1 MRLPLASYVKDLSPS
16 NLAVMATFDEL
27 RDAYSHYLSA
37 EKNLSIH
44 TVRAY
49 LGDVDSL
56 VEHLGRN
63 GVDHPADM
71 TLAHIRSWLATQ
83 QVRGGARTTMSRRA
97 VAIRLFT
104 KWAAK
109 RGHIPIDIGATLATP
124 KPHRTLPG
132 VLTQS
137 DAVTAL
143 DSMATRA
150 VEFDT
155 PTSIRDVAIVELL
168 YATGARV
175 SEICGLDLEDLDFSR
190 NTIRVLGKGNKERM
204 IPMGAPA
211 VKAINTYIKDSRTLL
226 ANDKSGRALFLGARG
241 KRIDQRAVRTI
252 VYEALSAL
260 EGVERMGPHALRH
273 SAATHLLE
281 GGADLRTVQE
291 ILGHSS
297 LATTQIYTHVSTDR
311 LRQAFKQAHPRA

>member
-1 MRLPLASYVKDLSPS
+1 
-16 NLAVMATFDEL
+16 MATFDEI
-27 RDAYSHYLSA
+27 RESYSHYLVN
-37 EKNLSIH
+37 EKALSTH

-49 LGDVDSL
+49 LGDLDSFI
-56 VEHLGRN
+56 EHLANN
-63 GVDHPADM
+63 GVTEIVDVS
-71 TLAHIRSWLATQ
+71 LQLIRSWLATQ
-83 QVRGGARTTMSRRA
+83 QVRGGARTTLSRRA
-97 VAIRLFT
+97 VSIRLFT
-104 KWAAK
+104 KWATK
-109 RGHIPIDIGATLATP
+109 RGYMTVDVGATLATP
-124 KPHRTLPG
+124 KSHHTLPG
-132 VLTQS
+132 VLTQG
-137 DAVTAL
+137 DAVTAI

-150 VEFDT
+150 AEFDT
-155 PTSIRDVAIVELL
+155 PAAIRDVALVELL

-175 SEICGLDLEDLDFSR
+175 SEVCGLDLEDLDFHR

-211 VKAINTYIKDSRTLL
+211 VKALNTYINDARPQL
-226 ANDKSGRALFLGARG
+226 ANDKSARALFLGARG
-241 KRIDQRAVRTI
+241 KRIDQRAVRTV

-260 EGVERMGPHALRH
+260 EGVERMGPHSLRH

>member
-1 MRLPLASYVKDLSPS
+1 MS
-16 NLAVMATFDEL
+16 FDEI
-27 RDAYSHYLSA
+27 RGAYSHYLA
-37 EKNLSIH
+37 NEKALSSH

-49 LGDVDSL
+49 LGDLDSF
-56 VEHLGRN
+56 VEHLAHN
-63 GVDHPADM
+63 GVTEIADVN
-71 TLAHIRSWLATQ
+71 LPLIRSWLATQ
-83 QVRGGARTTMSRRA
+83 QVRGGARTTLSRRA
-97 VAIRLFT
+97 VSVRLFT

-109 RGHIPIDIGATLATP
+109 RGYMAADVGATLATP

-132 VLTQS
+132 VLTQG

-150 VEFDT
+150 AEFDT

-175 SEICGLDLEDLDFSR
+175 SEVCGLDLEDLDFHR
-190 NTIRVLGKGNKERM
+190 NTIRVLGKGNKERT

-211 VKAINTYIKDSRTLL
+211 VKALNVYINDARPQL
-226 ANDKSGRALFLGARG
+226 ANDKSARSLFLGARG
-241 KRIDQRAVRTI
+241 KRIDQRSVRTI

>member
-1 MRLPLASYVKDLSPS
+1 
-16 NLAVMATFDEL
+16 MATLDEI

-37 EKNLSIH
+37 EKALSIH

-49 LGDVDSL
+49 LGDFDSL
-56 VEHLGRN
+56 ITHLANN
-63 GVDHPADM
+63 GVTEISDLSLP
-71 TLAHIRSWLATQ
+71 LIRSWLATQ
-83 QVRGGARTTMSRRA
+83 QVRGGARTTLSRRA
-97 VAIRLFT
+97 TSIRLFT
-104 KWAAK
+104 KWATK
-109 RGHIPIDIGATLATP
+109 RGFMATDVGATLATP

-132 VLTQS
+132 VLTQG
-137 DAVTAL
+137 DAVTAI

-150 VEFDT
+150 AEFDT
-155 PTSIRDVAIVELL
+155 PTSFRDVALIELL

-175 SEICGLDLEDLDFSR
+175 SEVCGLDLEDLDFHR

-204 IPMGAPA
+204 IPMGGPA
-211 VKAINTYIKDSRTLL
+211 VKALNTYINDARPQL

>member
-1 MRLPLASYVKDLSPS
+1 MS
-16 NLAVMATFDEL
+16 NLDEI
-27 RDAYSHYLSA
+27 RETYSHYLTN
-37 EKNLSIH
+37 EKALSLH

-49 LGDVDSL
+49 LGDLDSFVD
-56 VEHLGRN
+56 HLGNN
-63 GVDHPADM
+63 GVSDISEINLP
-71 TLAHIRSWLATQ
+71 LIRSWLATQ
-83 QVRGGARTTMSRRA
+83 RVRGGARTTLSRRA
-97 VAIRLFT
+97 VSIRLFT

-109 RGHIPIDIGATLATP
+109 RGYIATDVGATLASP

-132 VLTQS
+132 VLTQG

-150 VEFDT
+150 AEFDT
-155 PTSIRDVAIVELL
+155 PTSIRDVALVELL

-175 SEICGLDLEDLDFSR
+175 SEVCGLDLEDLDFHR

-211 VKAINTYIKDSRTLL
+211 VKALNTYINEARPQLL
-226 ANDKSGRALFLGARG
+226 NDKSARAVFLGARG

-297 LATTQIYTHVSTDR
+297 LATTQIYTHVSTER

>member
-1 MRLPLASYVKDLSPS
+1 MS
-16 NLAVMATFDEL
+16 FDEI
-27 RDAYSHYLSA
+27 RDAYSHYLVN
-37 EKNLSIH
+37 EKALSTH

-49 LGDVDSL
+49 LGDLDSF
-56 VEHLGRN
+56 VEHLANN
-63 GVDHPADM
+63 GVSDISDAN
-71 TLAHIRSWLATQ
+71 LQLIRSWLATQ
-83 QVRGGARTTMSRRA
+83 QVRGGARTTLSRRA
-97 VAIRLFT
+97 VSIRLFT

-109 RGHIPIDIGATLATP
+109 RGFLTADIGATLATP
-124 KPHRTLPG
+124 KPHRILPG

-137 DAVTAL
+137 DAATAM

-150 VEFDT
+150 AEFDT

-175 SEICGLDLEDLDFSR
+175 SEVCGLDLEDLDFHR

-211 VKAINTYIKDSRTLL
+211 VEALNTYISQARPQLL
-226 ANDKSGRALFLGARG
+226 NEKSARALFLGARG

>member
-1 MRLPLASYVKDLSPS
+1 
-16 NLAVMATFDEL
+16 MATFDEI
-27 RDAYSHYLSA
+27 RDAYSHYLTA
-37 EKNLSIH
+37 EKALSLH

-49 LGDVDSL
+49 LGDFDSFI
-56 VEHLGRN
+56 EHLGRN
-63 GVDHPADM
+63 GVTEIADIN
-71 TLAHIRSWLATQ
+71 LPLIRSWLATQ
-83 QVRGGARTTMSRRA
+83 QVRGGARTTLSRRA
-97 VAIRLFT
+97 VSVRLFT
-104 KWAAK
+104 KWATK
-109 RGHIPIDIGATLATP
+109 RGYMATDVGATLATP

-132 VLTQS
+132 VLTQG

-150 VEFDT
+150 AEFDT

-175 SEICGLDLEDLDFSR
+175 SEVCGLDLEDLDFHR

-211 VKAINTYIKDSRTLL
+211 VKALNTYINDARPQLV
-226 ANDKSGRALFLGARG
+226 NDKSARALFLGARG

-297 LATTQIYTHVSTDR
+297 LATTQIYTHVSTER
-311 LRQAFKQAHPRA
+311 LRAAFKQAHPRA

>member
-1 MRLPLASYVKDLSPS
+1 MS
-16 NLAVMATFDEL
+16 FDEI
-27 RDAYSHYLSA
+27 RDAYAHYLTN
-37 EKNLSIH
+37 EKALSTH

-49 LGDVDSL
+49 LGDLDSF
-56 VEHLGRN
+56 VEHLSN
-63 GVDHPADM
+63 NSVTEISEINLP
-71 TLAHIRSWLATQ
+71 LIRSWLATQ
-83 QVRGGARTTMSRRA
+83 QVRGGARTTLSRRA
-97 VAIRLFT
+97 TSIRLFT

-109 RGHIPIDIGATLATP
+109 RGYLATDVGATLASP

-132 VLTQS
+132 VLTQG
-137 DAVTAL
+137 DTVTAL

-150 VEFDT
+150 AEFDT

-175 SEICGLDLEDLDFSR
+175 SEVCGLDLEDLDFHR

-211 VKAINTYIKDSRTLL
+211 VKALNTYINDARPQLL
-226 ANDKSGRALFLGARG
+226 NDKSARAVFLGARG

-297 LATTQIYTHVSTDR
+297 LATTQIYTHVSTER

>member
-1 MRLPLASYVKDLSPS
+1 
-16 NLAVMATFDEL
+16 MATFDEI
-27 RDAYSHYLSA
+27 RDAYSHYLTA
-37 EKNLSIH
+37 EKALSVH

-49 LGDVDSL
+49 LGDFDSFI
-56 VEHLGRN
+56 EHLGRN
-63 GVDHPADM
+63 GVTEIAEINLP
-71 TLAHIRSWLATQ
+71 LIRSWLATQ
-83 QVRGGARTTMSRRA
+83 QVRGGARTTLSRRA
-97 VAIRLFT
+97 VSVRLFT
-104 KWAAK
+104 KWATK
-109 RGHIPIDIGATLATP
+109 RGYMATDVGATLATP

-132 VLTQS
+132 VLTQG

-150 VEFDT
+150 AEFDT

-175 SEICGLDLEDLDFSR
+175 SEVCGLDLEDLDFHR

-211 VKAINTYIKDSRTLL
+211 VKALNTYINDARPQLV
-226 ANDKSGRALFLGARG
+226 NDKSARALFLGARG

-297 LATTQIYTHVSTDR
+297 LATTQIYTHVSTER

>member
-1 MRLPLASYVKDLSPS
+1 
-16 NLAVMATFDEL
+16 MATLDEI

-49 LGDVDSL
+49 LGDFDSL
-56 VEHLGRN
+56 VEHLTRN
-63 GVDHPADM
+63 GSSEISD
-71 TLAHIRSWLATQ
+71 LNLQLIRSWLATQ
-83 QVRGGARTTMSRRA
+83 QVRGGARTTLSRRA
-97 VAIRLFT
+97 TSIRLFT

-109 RGHIPIDIGATLATP
+109 RGYLASDVGATLATP
-124 KPHRTLPG
+124 QPHRTLPG
-132 VLTQS
+132 VLTQG
-137 DAVTAL
+137 DAVVAL

-150 VEFDT
+150 AEFDT

-175 SEICGLDLEDLDFSR
+175 SEVCGLDLEDLDFHR

-211 VKAINTYIKDSRTLL
+211 VKALNTYINGARPQL
-226 ANDKSGRALFLGARG
+226 ANDKSARALFLGARG

-291 ILGHSS
+291 ILGHAS

>member
-1 MRLPLASYVKDLSPS
+1 
-16 NLAVMATFDEL
+16 MATHEVI
-27 RDAYSHYLSA
+27 REEYSRYLSA
-37 EKNLSIH
+37 EKALSAH

-49 LGDVDSL
+49 LGDVDSFT
-56 VEHLGRN
+56 EHLGRN
-63 GVDHPADM
+63 GVETLEDA

-83 QVRGGARTTMSRRA
+83 QVRGRARTTLSRRA

-109 RGHIPIDIGATLATP
+109 KGYISVDISATLATP
-124 KPHRTLPG
+124 KPHRSLPG
-132 VLTQS
+132 VLTQA
-137 DAVTAL
+137 DAVTAI

-150 VEFDT
+150 AEFDT

-175 SEICGLDLEDLDFSR
+175 SEICGLDFEDLDFHR

-204 IPMGAPA
+204 IPMGAPS
-211 VKAINTYIKDSRTLL
+211 VKALNTYINDARALL
-226 ANDKSGRALFLGARG
+226 ANEKSERALFLGARG

-291 ILGHSS
+291 ILGHAS

>member
-1 MRLPLASYVKDLSPS
+1 
-16 NLAVMATFDEL
+16 MATLDEI

-37 EKNLSIH
+37 EKALSIH

-49 LGDVDSL
+49 LGDFDSL
-56 VEHLGRN
+56 VTHLANN
-63 GVDHPADM
+63 GV
-71 TLAHIRSWLATQ
+71 TELAELSLPLIRSWLATQ
-83 QVRGGARTTMSRRA
+83 QVRGGARTTLSRRA
-97 VAIRLFT
+97 TSIRLFT
-104 KWAAK
+104 KWATK
-109 RGHIPIDIGATLATP
+109 RGFISIDVGATLATP

-132 VLTQS
+132 VLTQG
-137 DAVTAL
+137 DAVTAI

-150 VEFDT
+150 AEFDT
-155 PTSIRDVAIVELL
+155 PTSIRDVALVELL

-175 SEICGLDLEDLDFSR
+175 SEVCGLDLEDLDFNR

-204 IPMGAPA
+204 IPMGGPA
-211 VKAINTYIKDSRTLL
+211 VTALTTYINDARTEL
-226 ANDKSGRALFLGARG
+226 ANEKSGRALFLGARG

>member
-1 MRLPLASYVKDLSPS
+1 
-16 NLAVMATFDEL
+16 MATTDEI
-27 RDAYSHYLSA
+27 RDAYSHYLVN
-37 EKNLSIH
+37 EKALSTH

-49 LGDVDSL
+49 LGDLDSFI
-56 VEHLGRN
+56 EHLGRN
-63 GVDHPADM
+63 GVTDIADAN
-71 TLAHIRSWLATQ
+71 LPLIRSWLASQ
-83 QVRGGARTTMSRRA
+83 QVRGGARTTLSRRA
-97 VAIRLFT
+97 VSLRLFT
-104 KWAAK
+104 KWATK
-109 RGHIPIDIGATLATP
+109 RGYLPTDVGATLATP

-132 VLTQS
+132 VLTQG
-137 DAVTAL
+137 DAATAM

-150 VEFDT
+150 AEFDT
-155 PTSIRDVAIVELL
+155 PTSIRDVALVELL

-175 SEICGLDLEDLDFSR
+175 SEVCGLDLEDLDFHR

-211 VKAINTYIKDSRTLL
+211 VRALNTYINDARPQLV
-226 ANDKSGRALFLGARG
+226 NDKSARALFLGARG

-297 LATTQIYTHVSTDR
+297 LATTQIYTHVSTER

>member
-1 MRLPLASYVKDLSPS
+1 MTA
-16 NLAVMATFDEL
+16 FDEI
-27 RDAYSHYLSA
+27 REHYSRYLIA
-37 EKNLSIH
+37 EKALSSH

-49 LGDVDSL
+49 LGDVDSFT
-56 VEHLGRN
+56 EHLGRN
-63 GVDHPADM
+63 GIDSLDQAM
-71 TLAHIRSWLATQ
+71 LAHIRSWLATQ
-83 QVRGGARTTMSRRA
+83 QVRGGARTTLSRRA
-97 VAIRLFT
+97 VSIRLFT

-109 RGHIPIDIGATLATP
+109 KGHIPVDIGATLATP

-132 VLTQS
+132 VLTQT
-137 DAVTAL
+137 DAVTAI

-150 VEFDT
+150 AEFDT
-155 PTSIRDVAIVELL
+155 PTTIRDVAIVELL

-175 SEICGLDLEDLDFSR
+175 SEICGLDFEDLDFHR
-190 NTIRVLGKGNKERM
+190 NTIRVLGKGNKERV
-204 IPMGAPA
+204 IPMGAPS
-211 VKAINTYIKDSRTLL
+211 VKALNTYINDARALL
-226 ANDKSGRALFLGARG
+226 ANEKSERAIFLGARG

-291 ILGHSS
+291 ILGHAS